1 MSDISEGSEDILKQ
15 GCLVHL
21 ECSIW
26 GLRKKIPKGAVNVA
40 ADPEYINAV
49 KYLIDPH
56 QVKPIET
63 IRGSARSYLYSKSL
77 PFPISGLV
85 FVPRD
90 MISSI
95 DGRLEALRTEFNGKV
110 SDFVSHYNTFVES
123 AQEKLNGLFN
133 PVDYPRDISQRF
145 AFAWKYITL
154 GAPDQAQLLSPEVYE
169 REKQK
174 FEQTMLEFRETA
186 VNTLR
191 ASFSGMVERIT
202 ERLSGQ
208 KKVFRDSLIG
218 NIQEFLTDFDALNI
232 TNDTELSQQVKRC
245 KAIMSS
251 VNPDLLR
258 SNSAFRSGI
267 AASMANVQTSLNS
280 MMVDRPKRKLRPA
293 A

>member
-1 MSDISEGSEDILKQ
+1 MS
-15 GCLVHL
+15 
-21 ECSIW
+21 
-26 GLRKKIPKGAVNVA
+26 
-40 ADPEYINAV
+40 
-49 KYLIDPH
+49 
-56 QVKPIET
+56 
-63 IRGSARSYLYSKSL
+63 
-77 PFPISGLV
+77 
-85 FVPRD
+85 
-90 MISSI
+90 
-95 DGRLEALRTEFNGKV
+95 
-110 SDFVSHYNTFVES
+110 
-123 AQEKLNGLFN
+123 LNGLFN

-191 ASFSGMVERIT
+191 ASFAEMVDRIT
-202 ERLSGQ
+202 ERLSGK

-232 TNDTELSQQVKRC
+232 TNDTELSAQVERC
-245 KAIMSS
+245 KAIMSG
-251 VNPDLLR
+251 VNPDSLR

-267 AASMANVQTSLNS
+267 ASSMASVQTSLNG
-280 MMVDRPKRKLRPA
+280 MMVNRPKRKLRPA

>member
-1 MSDISEGSEDILKQ
+1 MTTVSEENEDILKQ

-63 IRGSARSYLYSKSL
+63 IRGNARSYLYSKSL
-77 PFPISGLV
+77 PFPISGLL

-154 GAPDQAQLLSPEVYE
+154 GAPDQARLLSPEVYM

-191 ASFSGMVERIT
+191 ASFSEMVDRIT
-202 ERLSGQ
+202 ERLSGK

-218 NIQEFLTDFDALNI
+218 NIQEFLADFDALNI
-232 TNDTELSQQVKRC
+232 NNDTGLSEQVERC
-245 KAIMSS
+245 RAILKG
-251 VNPDLLR
+251 VNPNTLR
-258 SNSAFRSGI
+258 SNESFRAGI
-267 AASMANVQTSLNS
+267 AASMSGVQRNLNG
-280 MMVDRPKRKLRPA
+280 MMVNRPKRKLRPA